1 MPMQQLCDWNVHQ
14 TADMSRMTPGTLAK
28 LLRSVPGVAA
38 QGSHAVQRDLCS
50 QNYAAIASGSRR
62 TIASG
67 SCRINTSAV
76 V

>member
-1 MPMQQLCDWNVHQ
+1 MQQLCDWNVHQ

-38 QGSHAVQRDLCS
+38 QVEHTVQRDLCS
-50 QNYAAIASGSRR
+50 QNYAAIASGSHC
-62 TIASG
+62 TVVTG